1 MTSQFDADR
10 VLEDWLAQGPS
21 QLPER
26 AIHETIGRLDDVRQ
40 RRPSRLPGSARMY
53 RLVLSASA
61 VAAAVIVAV
70 VALGPLDG
78 GPPVGGPAGVAFTSE
93 RHGYTVVLPADRWY
107 REERPGTWALGEF
120 FDANTEA
127 GVDYFEALDST
138 SGRAPVWYVYLA
150 SQEIP
155 DGLSF
160 DEWAALHDAATDQV
174 QPCFK
179 LLGGY
184 VRRPLAGETARIGT
198 YHCEAFGQE
207 LVPWTTVQTLVAH
220 RGRGYAIYVWPVAT
234 GPRMPPV
241 AEIQAFADNW
251 LARFSFID

>member
-1 MTSQFDADR
+1 MTSQLDADR

-26 AIHETIGRLDDVRQ
+26 TIQETIGRLDDIRQ
-40 RRPSRLPGSARMY
+40 RKPSRLPGSERMN
-53 RLVLSASA
+53 RLILSASA

-70 VALGPLDG
+70 VALGPLKG
-78 GPPVGGPAGVAFTSE
+78 GPPVGGPSGVAFISE

-107 REERPGTWALGEF
+107 REERPGTWELGEF
-120 FDANTEA
+120 FDANTDA

-138 SGRAPVWYVYLA
+138 SGRAAIWYVYLA

-155 DGLSF
+155 EGMGF
-160 DEWAALHDAATDQV
+160 DAWAAQHDVATVQE

-179 LLGGY
+179 LLGSY
-184 VRRPLAGETARIGT
+184 QRRALDGETTRIGT
-198 YHCEAFGQE
+198 YHCEEFGQE

-220 RGRGYAIYVWPVAT
+220 RGRGYAIYVWPVQT
-234 GPRMPPV
+234 GPRMPPLP
-241 AEIQAFADNW
+241 EIQAFANDW
-251 LARFSFID
+251 LARFSFND